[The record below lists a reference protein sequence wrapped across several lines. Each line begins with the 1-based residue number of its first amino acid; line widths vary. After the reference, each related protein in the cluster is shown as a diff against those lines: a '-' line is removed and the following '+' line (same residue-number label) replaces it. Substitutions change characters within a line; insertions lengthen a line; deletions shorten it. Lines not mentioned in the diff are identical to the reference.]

1 MDVTDEVDGILAA
14 WRVERPDL
22 DVAPMAVLS
31 RVTRLAGVLAERRAE
46 VFARHQLLAYEF
58 DVLAALRRAGEPYE
72 LTPGG
77 LVAATHVTSGTMT
90 NRVDKLTD
98 KKWVRRRADGDD
110 GRVVRVRLT
119 ALGRR
124 RVDAALSDLL
134 DAERDLLAVLSPTT
148 QDRLAAALRVVTTA
162 AEASAAPAP

>member
-1 MDVTDEVDGILAA
+1 MADEVDGILAA
-14 WRVERPDL
+14 WQVERPDL
-22 DVAPMAVLS
+22 DVSPMAVLS
-31 RVTRLAGVLAERRAE
+31 RVARLADVLAERRAE
-46 VFARHQLLAYEF
+46 VFTGHQLLAYEF

-72 LTPGG
+72 LTPGQ

-90 NRVDKLTD
+90 NRVDKLVD

-124 RVDAALSDLL
+124 RVDAALADLL
-134 DAERDLLAVLSPTT
+134 DAERDLLAVLTPAAQS
-148 QDRLAAALRVVTTA
+148 RLAAALRTVTTA
-162 AEASAAPAP
+162 AEAAGGAR

>member
-1 MDVTDEVDGILAA
+1 MADEVDGILAA
-14 WRVERPDL
+14 WQLERPDL

-31 RVTRLAGVLAERRAE
+31 RVSRLADVLDRRRAE
-46 VFARHQLLAYEF
+46 VFARHQLLAFEF
-58 DVLAALRRAGEPYE
+58 DVLAALRRAGDPYE
-72 LTPGG
+72 LTPGQ

-90 NRVDKLTD
+90 NRVDRLVD

-124 RVDAALSDLL
+124 RVDTALADLL
-134 DAERDLLAVLSPTT
+134 DAERDLLAVLTPAAQT
-148 QDRLAAALRVVTTA
+148 RLAATLRTITSA
-162 AEASAAPAP
+162 AETAS

>member
-1 MDVTDEVDGILAA
+1 MTDEVDGILAA
-14 WRVERPDL
+14 WRTERPDL

-31 RVTRLAGVLAERRAE
+31 RVSRLAGVLAERRAE
-46 VFARHQLLAYEF
+46 VFARHQVLAYEF

-72 LTPGG
+72 LTPGA

-90 NRVDKLTD
+90 NRVDKLVD
-98 KKWVRRRADGDD
+98 RKWVRRRADGDD

-124 RVDAALSDLL
+124 RVDAALTDLL
-134 DAERDLLAVLSPTT
+134 DAERDLLAVLTPAAR
-148 QDRLAAALRVVTTA
+148 DRLAAALRTLTSA
-162 AEASAAPAP
+162 AEAGS